1 MRVADRHLCRTMN
14 DMKKNEIDD
23 GLTAALLTVLESPSS
38 LFSVGIW
45 NDR

>member
-14 DMKKNEIDD
+14 DIKNEIDD